1 MTDIKN
7 RVVDFRRRL
16 YADRDLTAVDDYI
29 HPDFHSHNPLVK
41 PGRDAYRAFAAGFHQ
56 GIPDLRPDI
65 HQVMADGDRV
75 VTFIRWEGTHT
86 GPFLGVAPTGKQ
98 VIFETADIYRM
109 RDDLFIEHW
118 DVVDKLSIATE
129 LGLFGMAP
137 RGPNK

>member
-16 YADRDLTAVDDYI
+16 YVDRDFTAVDDYI
-29 HPDFHSHNPLVK
+29 HPDFRSHNPLVK
-41 PGRDAYRAFAAGFHQ
+41 PGRDAYRAFATGFHQ

-75 VTFIRWEGTHT
+75 VTFIRWEGKHT
-86 GPFLGVAPTGKQ
+86 GPFLGVAPTGKR
-98 VIFETADIYRM
+98 VAFETADIYRVQ
-109 RDDLFIEHW
+109 DGLFIEHW

-129 LGLFGMAP
+129 LGLFGVTSR
-137 RGPNK
+137 RG